1 MTQALTFDPITSS
14 NERLAVGLVPLNL
27 LRVLLESLTRE
38 IRIGLLPAPAQS
50 CLSFPMSF
58 CQLEHSFTSQ
68 LPAGLLQSRTV
79 EVTFSEADESAPHGM
94 VRYDFILEECG
105 VRENARR
112 LAMSVELPLL
122 MDEKGPMYRTVRV
135 RATGGDPQTRQ
146 ILTEAMDGAF
156 SSIRMRESIGGALKA
171 GMWQISSRQAR
182 LEGLRVER
190 DGLALVFRTETS
202 PRCDFF
208 S

>member
-1 MTQALTFDPITSS
+1 MTQALTFDSFTSS
-14 NERLAVGLVPLNL
+14 TGTPAVGLVPLNL

-58 CQLEHSFTSQ
+58 CQLEHSFTSH

-79 EVTFSEADESAPHGM
+79 EVTFSEPEESAPHGA

-105 VRENARR
+105 VRGNARR
-112 LAMSVELPLL
+112 LPVSVELPLEV
-122 MDEKGPMYRTVRV
+122 DEKGPMYRTVRV
-135 RATGGDPQTRQ
+135 KATGADPQTRQ
-146 ILTEAMDGAF
+146 TAVDAIQGAF
-156 SSIRMRESIGGALKA
+156 GSSKMRESIGGALKA

-182 LEGLRVER
+182 LEGLRMER
-190 DGLALVFRTETS
+190 DGLALTFR
-202 PRCDFF
+202 R
-208 S
+208 